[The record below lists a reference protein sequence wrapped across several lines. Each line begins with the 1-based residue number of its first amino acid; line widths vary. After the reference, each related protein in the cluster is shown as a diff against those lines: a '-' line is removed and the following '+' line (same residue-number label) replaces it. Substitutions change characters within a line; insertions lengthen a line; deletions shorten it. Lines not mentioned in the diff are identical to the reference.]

1 MTEEVVSLKKTDAG
15 NLASNERMMVV
26 GELERELL
34 RKMPASDA
42 CSWDRTG
49 MLVGNPMDTV
59 RGVAVALDPTIHA
72 VEEAHAHGANVL
84 LTHHP
89 VFIDAPDA
97 FMPQAAMGHVPGAV
111 VRRACE
117 LGVSVLSFHTALD
130 VSTAGLDA
138 LPVLLRLTP
147 LGVLDPLPDA
157 ANKGFGRICAP
168 SSGEEPLT
176 LRHLSARCVSV
187 FGTYPRVWGSPD
199 KQLSR
204 IVTSGGSAGSFAR
217 MCLDQGIGCLICGE
231 IKYHEALDAALS
243 GLAIIELGHD
253 VSEFPLCALLAAY
266 AAEAGVAESCIT
278 MIDQS
283 NNWYTPESTRR

>member
-97 FMPQAAMGHVPGAV
+97 FMPQAAMGHAPGAV

-168 SSGEEPLT
+168 L
-176 LRHLSARCVSV
+176 
-187 FGTYPRVWGSPD
+187 
-199 KQLSR
+199 
-204 IVTSGGSAGSFAR
+204 
-217 MCLDQGIGCLICGE
+217 QGRNL
-231 IKYHEALDAALS
+231 
-243 GLAIIELGHD
+243 
-253 VSEFPLCALLAAY
+253 
-266 AAEAGVAESCIT
+266 
-278 MIDQS
+278 
-283 NNWYTPESTRR
+283 

>member
-1 MTEEVVSLKKTDAG
+1 MAEEVVSLKKSDAG
-15 NLASNERMMVV
+15 DLASAERMMVV
-26 GELERELL
+26 GELERALL
-34 RKMPASDA
+34 QKMPAADA

-49 MLVGNPMDTV
+49 MLVGNPMDAV
-59 RGVAVALDPTIHA
+59 RGVAVALDPTIA
-72 VEEAHAHGANVL
+72 ALEEAYAKGANVL

-89 VFIDAPDA
+89 VFLDAPTA
-97 FMPQAAMGHVPGAV
+97 FMPQAATGHTSGAV
-111 VRRACE
+111 VRRACK
-117 LGVSVLSFHTALD
+117 LGISVLSFHTALD

-138 LPVLLRLTP
+138 LPTLLRLAP
-147 LGVLDPLPDA
+147 LGVLEPLLGA
-157 ANKGFGRICAP
+157 KNKGFGRICAP

-199 KQLSR
+199 RQLSR

-217 MCLDQGIGCLICGE
+217 TCLEQGISCLICGE

-278 MIDQS
+278 MIDQN

>member
-1 MTEEVVSLKKTDAG
+1 M
-15 NLASNERMMVV
+15 
-26 GELERELL
+26 
-34 RKMPASDA
+34 
-42 CSWDRTG
+42 
-49 MLVGNPMDTV
+49 
-59 RGVAVALDPTIHA
+59 
-72 VEEAHAHGANVL
+72 
-84 LTHHP
+84 
-89 VFIDAPDA
+89 
-97 FMPQAAMGHVPGAV
+97 
-111 VRRACE
+111 
-117 LGVSVLSFHTALD
+117 
-130 VSTAGLDA
+130 STAGLDA

-147 LGVLDPLPDA
+147 LGVLDPLPGA
-157 ANKGFGRICAP
+157 ANKGFGRICV
-168 SSGEEPLT
+168 SSSADEPLT

-204 IVTSGGSAGSFAR
+204 IVTSGGFGRFLWPAW
-217 MCLDQGIGCLICGE
+217 CLDQGICCLICGE

-283 NNWYTPESTRR
+283 NNWYTPESSRR

>member
-1 MTEEVVSLKKTDAG
+1 MTDEVVSLKKSDAG
-15 NLASNERMMVV
+15 DLAANDRMILV

-34 RKMPASDA
+34 RKMPAADA

-59 RGVAVALDPTIHA
+59 RGVAVALDPTVA
-72 VEEAHAHGANVL
+72 ALEEAHLHGANVL

-89 VFIDAPDA
+89 VFLDPPTT
-97 FMPQAAMGHVPGAV
+97 FMPQAAAGHVPGAV

-117 LGVSVLSFHTALD
+117 LGISILSFHTALD

-138 LPVLLRLTP
+138 LPTLLRLTP
-147 LGVLDPLPDA
+147 LGVLDPLPGS

-168 SSGEEPLT
+168 VADEEPLT

-199 KQLSR
+199 RQLSR
-204 IVTSGGSAGSFAR
+204 IVTSGGSAGSFAP
-217 MCLDQGIGCLICGE
+217 MCLDAGIGCLICGE

-278 MIDQS
+278 MIDQN
-283 NNWYTPESTRR
+283 NNWYTPESSRR

>member
-97 FMPQAAMGHVPGAV
+97 FMPQAAMG
-111 VRRACE
+111 
-117 LGVSVLSFHTALD
+117 LS
-130 VSTAGLDA
+130 
-138 LPVLLRLTP
+138 
-147 LGVLDPLPDA
+147 
-157 ANKGFGRICAP
+157 
-168 SSGEEPLT
+168 
-176 LRHLSARCVSV
+176 
-187 FGTYPRVWGSPD
+187 
-199 KQLSR
+199 
-204 IVTSGGSAGSFAR
+204 
-217 MCLDQGIGCLICGE
+217 LIH
-231 IKYHEALDAALS
+231 I
-243 GLAIIELGHD
+243 
-253 VSEFPLCALLAAY
+253 
-266 AAEAGVAESCIT
+266 
-278 MIDQS
+278 
-283 NNWYTPESTRR
+283 

>member
-15 NLASNERMMVV
+15 NLASSERMMVV

-59 RGVAVALDPTIHA
+59 RGVAVALDPAIHA

-89 VFIDAPDA
+89 VVIDAPDA
-97 FMPQAAMGHVPGAV
+97 FMPQAAMGHAPGAV

-157 ANKGFGRICAP
+157 ANKGFGRI
-168 SSGEEPLT
+168 
-176 LRHLSARCVSV
+176 CVSV

-283 NNWYTPESTRR
+283 NNWYMPESSRR

>member
-97 FMPQAAMGHVPGAV
+97 FMPQAAMGHAPGAV

-147 LGVLDPLPDA
+147 LGVLDPLSGA
-157 ANKGFGRICAP
+157 ANKGFGAYLRPLFRGGAFDVAP
-168 SSGEEPLT
+168 SERPLCKCVW
-176 LRHLSARCVSV
+176 RLSACVGVSRQAAFADRYQRW
-187 FGTYPRVWGSPD
+187 FGGFLCPYV
-199 KQLSR
+199 SR
-204 IVTSGGSAGSFAR
+204 P
-217 MCLDQGIGCLICGE
+217 
-231 IKYHEALDAALS
+231 
-243 GLAIIELGHD
+243 GHWL
-253 VSEFPLCALLAAY
+253 PYL
-266 AAEAGVAESCIT
+266 
-278 MIDQS
+278 
-283 NNWYTPESTRR
+283 R

>member
-97 FMPQAAMGHVPGAV
+97 FMPQAAMGHAPGAV

-168 SSGEEPLT
+168 SSEEEPLT
-176 LRHLSARCVSV
+176 LRHLERPLRKCVWHLSARVGVTRQAAFADRYQWWFGGLSLPVCVSTRALV
-187 FGTYPRVWGSPD
+187 A
-199 KQLSR
+199 L
-204 IVTSGGSAGSFAR
+204 FAAR
-217 MCLDQGIGCLICGE
+217 
-231 IKYHEALDAALS
+231 
-243 GLAIIELGHD
+243 
-253 VSEFPLCALLAAY
+253 
-266 AAEAGVAESCIT
+266 
-278 MIDQS
+278 
-283 NNWYTPESTRR
+283 

>member
-1 MTEEVVSLKKTDAG
+1 MADEVVTLKKNDAG
-15 NLASNERMMVV
+15 DLASNERMVLV

-34 RKMPASDA
+34 RKMPAADA

-49 MLVGNPMDTV
+49 MLVGDPMDAV
-59 RGVAVALDPTIHA
+59 RGVAVALDPTIPA
-72 VEEAHAHGANVL
+72 LEEAHLRGANVL

-89 VFIDAPDA
+89 VFLDAPVS
-97 FMPQAAMGHVPGAV
+97 FMPQAAAGHVPGTV

-117 LGVSVLSFHTALD
+117 LGISILSFHTALD
-130 VSTAGLDA
+130 VSAAGLDA
-138 LPVLLRLTP
+138 LPTLLRLVPT
-147 LGVLDPLPDA
+147 GVLDPLPG
-157 ANKGFGRICAP
+157 NPQKGFGRICVP

-199 KQLSR
+199 RQLSR
-204 IVTSGGSAGSFAR
+204 MVTSGGSAGSFAR
-217 MCLDQGIGCLICGE
+217 MCLDRGIDCLICGE
-231 IKYHEALDAALS
+231 IKYHDALDAALS

-253 VSEFPLCALLAAY
+253 ISEFPLCALLAAY
-266 AAEAGVAESCIT
+266 AAEGGVPESCIT

-283 NNWYTPESTRR
+283 NNWYTPESSRR

>member
-1 MTEEVVSLKKTDAG
+1 MADEVVSLKKSDAG
-15 NLASNERMMVV
+15 NLASNDRMMLV

-34 RKMPASDA
+34 KKCPAADA

-59 RGVAVALDPTIHA
+59 RGVAVALDPTIPA
-72 VEEAHAHGANVL
+72 LEEAHAQGANVL

-89 VFIDAPDA
+89 VFLDAPTS
-97 FMPQAAMGHVPGAV
+97 FMPHAAIGHTPGAV

-117 LGVSVLSFHTALD
+117 LGISILSFHTALD

-138 LPVLLRLTP
+138 LPTLLRLVP
-147 LGVLDPLPDA
+147 VGVLDPLPGSSS
-157 ANKGFGRICAP
+157 KGFGRICAP
-168 SSGEEPLT
+168 ASDEEPLT

-187 FGTYPRVWGSPD
+187 FGIHPRVWGSPD
-199 KQLSR
+199 RPLSR
-204 IVTSGGSAGSFAR
+204 IVTSGGSAGSFAS
-217 MCLDQGIGCLICGE
+217 MCLDQGSSCLVCGE

-266 AAEAGVAESCIT
+266 VAEAGVAESCIT
-278 MIDQS
+278 MIDQG
-283 NNWYTPESTRR
+283 NNWYTPESSRR

>member
-89 VFIDAPDA
+89 AFIDAPDA
-97 FMPQAAMGHVPGAV
+97 FMPQAAMGHAPGAV

-147 LGVLDPLPDA
+147 LGVLCLLYTS
-157 ANKGFGRICAP
+157 P
-168 SSGEEPLT
+168 S
-176 LRHLSARCVSV
+176 
-187 FGTYPRVWGSPD
+187 PRD
-199 KQLSR
+199 
-204 IVTSGGSAGSFAR
+204 
-217 MCLDQGIGCLICGE
+217 
-231 IKYHEALDAALS
+231 
-243 GLAIIELGHD
+243 
-253 VSEFPLCALLAAY
+253 
-266 AAEAGVAESCIT
+266 
-278 MIDQS
+278 
-283 NNWYTPESTRR
+283 

>member
-1 MTEEVVSLKKTDAG
+1 MAEEVVSLKKSDAG
-15 NLASNERMMVV
+15 DLASSDRMMVV
-26 GELERELL
+26 GELERALL
-34 RKMPASDA
+34 QKMPAADA

-49 MLVGNPMDTV
+49 LLVGNPMDTV
-59 RGVAVALDPTIHA
+59 RGVAVALAPTIA
-72 VEEAHAHGANVL
+72 ALEEAHAPGANVL

-89 VFIDAPDA
+89 VFLDAPTS
-97 FMPQAAMGHVPGAV
+97 FMPQAAAGHTPGAV

-117 LGVSVLSFHTALD
+117 LGISVISFHTALD

-138 LPVLLRLTP
+138 LPTLLRLAP
-147 LGVLDPLPDA
+147 LGVLDPLPGA
-157 ANKGFGRICAP
+157 KNKGFGRICAP
-168 SSGEEPLT
+168 SASDEPLT

-199 KQLSR
+199 RLLSLS
-204 IVTSGGSAGSFAR
+204 VTSGGSAGSFAQ
-217 MCLDQGIGCLICGE
+217 MCLDQGIGCLVCGE